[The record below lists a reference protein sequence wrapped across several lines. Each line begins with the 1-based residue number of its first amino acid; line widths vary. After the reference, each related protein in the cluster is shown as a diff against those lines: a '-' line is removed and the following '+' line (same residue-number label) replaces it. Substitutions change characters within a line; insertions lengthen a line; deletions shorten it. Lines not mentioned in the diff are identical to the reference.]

1 MRSFQSLSISTDAR
15 RKIIR
20 QCLDLKRLM
29 DKEGNSIYAESSI
42 QKTLFSRTSTSI
54 SVLFRCLRSTPDI
67 DTCIVVTNLLLRLVT
82 TSECNQTNLATMAK
96 KNLTAVL
103 MRCLQLYHQDYLV
116 PSAPTISPNL
126 SQRLD
131 DVLVNIMTLLVKLS
145 KFDVKVPLL
154 ARLHNAISI
163 SIDIIQRWLDRKD
176 YSAMLLAFSALRTF
190 ASKNDFTDAAL
201 PSIQKS
207 NILVIIEQILKNPPP
222 QLSQSKLD
230 CVVELLAIFSKSKSE
245 TDKSAAG
252 TICLEIMHMLGV
264 KLFLTLSTSGYDAV
278 QRASLR
284 LLRIV
289 IDYGVATDLVL
300 HAWQRSS
307 LRGLTCLQDFGKRM
321 FDAADG
327 AKYLTDALHS
337 ILHTS
342 DGASTALSSTSS
354 TPALLV
360 AVLRA
365 AVAHSDLPFLPHFQ
379 DRLFPLPLKHVP
391 GTNTQPSVSQ
401 EKSVQDGALNLGF
414 DTLEGERDYERLV
427 DEYTA
432 KIRRGGKL
440 PGCLANMVFGSS
452 AELGSDTKTAPD
464 FGRAVAG
471 LDAPPDKAAD
481 SQTALTSGAT
491 ADQVI
496 AKLQGL
502 CPELLAM
509 SGKPLPPCEPPA
521 PNIRV
526 RHVQPMAPGKHIVC
540 RNQCPSE
547 PEMQMRRSP
556 LSLRKIVF
564 EHTARMFQPSTKGV
578 LVYDVMDDRVAQ
590 AAMQMHD
597 GTLLFDSRFESGNLQ
612 MAIRVSQFEYD
623 LVVQTDI
630 NAMQG
635 KHNQWFYFSVQRMVP
650 NTPYKFNILNL
661 SKPASQF
668 NHGMQPVVY
677 SVSDP
682 GWRRSG
688 DCVFYIK
695 QVGNHYRKPGVAP
708 AASATAGAGGADDAA
723 MDGTYSTLVFT
734 LVFRLPEDT
743 CFIAYHYPYTY
754 SELQRALYQFYQN
767 PRYRHHCRRT
777 SLCQTLGGNEC
788 ILLTIT
794 DFDQE
799 SLLSNPLN
807 ERRYVHPGES
817 NSSHIMSGLV
827 QFLLSTDDTAVALR
841 RRCIFKIVPMLNPDG
856 VVNGSHRCSLA
867 GVDLNRQWKTPSRI
881 TTPTVFWTKLLW
893 RFIIGL
899 GNRPLLACDFH
910 GHSRR
915 KNVFV
920 FGCENGSGDAE
931 GLEKIFPHSLA
942 SNSSI
947 FDYSSCRFVV
957 ERSKEST
964 ARVVLW
970 REFGLVNSFT
980 LESSYCGADFG
991 ERKGM
996 QFSIPDLEK
1005 MGADFCKAVHAM
1017 LAAPEFSGSEMP
1029 LACPGPISGGVGVGA
1044 GAGSAATLAA
1054 GAGSAGSVPSRLKSA
1069 PSSSSSSASTPVRQR
1084 KKAGAKGAGASSN
1097 ASGAAQ
1103 GNAASQLTPG
1113 MQPAKKSKISSASV
1127 AANVSGAVVVSSG
1140 KGRHGK
1146 SKHAG
1151 GSGAQGSGGSARSS
1165 TGAHSARPSAQAAG
1179 SLGSGT
1185 LGTGVRAAGAGARAR
1200 KSVAHL
1206 SDSLEAPLDGV
1217 AAVGGIGGAMA
1228 DEDMLG
1234 DMSRDNASN
1243 DSDSSDDDG

>member
-1 MRSFQSLSISTDAR
+1 MTITQILDDEGVAGDDVTLIGISRRESSISMAGGGDAGASADRPEALSISTDAR

-145 KFDVKVPLL
+145 KFD
-154 ARLHNAISI
+154 
-163 SIDIIQRWLDRKD
+163 
-176 YSAMLLAFSALRTF
+176 
-190 ASKNDFTDAAL
+190 FTDAAL

-230 CVVELLAIFSKSKSE
+230 CVVELLAIFSKSR
-245 TDKSAAG
+245 

-289 IDYGVATDLVL
+289 IDY
-300 HAWQRSS
+300 
-307 LRGLTCLQDFGKRM
+307 DFGKRM

-440 PGCLANMVFGSS
+440 PG
-452 AELGSDTKTAPD
+452 
-464 FGRAVAG
+464 
-471 LDAPPDKAAD
+471 
-481 SQTALTSGAT
+481 
-491 ADQVI
+491 
-496 AKLQGL
+496 
-502 CPELLAM
+502 
-509 SGKPLPPCEPPA
+509 
-521 PNIRV
+521 
-526 RHVQPMAPGKHIVC
+526 
-540 RNQCPSE
+540 
-547 PEMQMRRSP
+547 
-556 LSLRKIVF
+556 KIVF

-612 MAIRVSQFEYD
+612 MAIRVRVTHFKPAQISRALTKGSRCGHHCSQVSQFEYD

-695 QVGNHYRKPGVAP
+695 QVGLLV
-708 AASATAGAGGADDAA
+708 SDA
-723 MDGTYSTLVFT
+723 M
-734 LVFRLPEDT
+734 PE
-743 CFIAYHYPYTY
+743 
-754 SELQRALYQFYQN
+754 
-767 PRYRHHCRRT
+767 
-777 SLCQTLGGNEC
+777 
-788 ILLTIT
+788 
-794 DFDQE
+794 
-799 SLLSNPLN
+799 
-807 ERRYVHPGES
+807 
-817 NSSHIMSGLV
+817 
-827 QFLLSTDDTAVALR
+827 
-841 RRCIFKIVPMLNPDG
+841 
-856 VVNGSHRCSLA
+856 
-867 GVDLNRQWKTPSRI
+867 
-881 TTPTVFWTKLLW
+881 
-893 RFIIGL
+893 
-899 GNRPLLACDFH
+899 
-910 GHSRR
+910 
-915 KNVFV
+915 
-920 FGCENGSGDAE
+920 
-931 GLEKIFPHSLA
+931 
-942 SNSSI
+942 
-947 FDYSSCRFVV
+947 
-957 ERSKEST
+957 
-964 ARVVLW
+964 
-970 REFGLVNSFT
+970 
-980 LESSYCGADFG
+980 
-991 ERKGM
+991 
-996 QFSIPDLEK
+996 
-1005 MGADFCKAVHAM
+1005 
-1017 LAAPEFSGSEMP
+1017 
-1029 LACPGPISGGVGVGA
+1029 
-1044 GAGSAATLAA
+1044 
-1054 GAGSAGSVPSRLKSA
+1054 
-1069 PSSSSSSASTPVRQR
+1069 
-1084 KKAGAKGAGASSN
+1084 
-1097 ASGAAQ
+1097 
-1103 GNAASQLTPG
+1103 
-1113 MQPAKKSKISSASV
+1113 
-1127 AANVSGAVVVSSG
+1127 
-1140 KGRHGK
+1140 
-1146 SKHAG
+1146 
-1151 GSGAQGSGGSARSS
+1151 
-1165 TGAHSARPSAQAAG
+1165 
-1179 SLGSGT
+1179 
-1185 LGTGVRAAGAGARAR
+1185 
-1200 KSVAHL
+1200 
-1206 SDSLEAPLDGV
+1206 
-1217 AAVGGIGGAMA
+1217 
-1228 DEDMLG
+1228 
-1234 DMSRDNASN
+1234 
-1243 DSDSSDDDG
+1243 

>member
-1 MRSFQSLSISTDAR
+1 
-15 RKIIR
+15 
-20 QCLDLKRLM
+20 
-29 DKEGNSIYAESSI
+29 
-42 QKTLFSRTSTSI
+42 
-54 SVLFRCLRSTPDI
+54 
-67 DTCIVVTNLLLRLVT
+67 
-82 TSECNQTNLATMAK
+82 
-96 KNLTAVL
+96 
-103 MRCLQLYHQDYLV
+103 
-116 PSAPTISPNL
+116 
-126 SQRLD
+126 
-131 DVLVNIMTLLVKLS
+131 
-145 KFDVKVPLL
+145 
-154 ARLHNAISI
+154 
-163 SIDIIQRWLDRKD
+163 
-176 YSAMLLAFSALRTF
+176 
-190 ASKNDFTDAAL
+190 
-201 PSIQKS
+201 
-207 NILVIIEQILKNPPP
+207 
-222 QLSQSKLD
+222 
-230 CVVELLAIFSKSKSE
+230 
-245 TDKSAAG
+245 
-252 TICLEIMHMLGV
+252 
-264 KLFLTLSTSGYDAV
+264 
-278 QRASLR
+278 
-284 LLRIV
+284 
-289 IDYGVATDLVL
+289 
-300 HAWQRSS
+300 
-307 LRGLTCLQDFGKRM
+307 
-321 FDAADG
+321 
-327 AKYLTDALHS
+327 
-337 ILHTS
+337 
-342 DGASTALSSTSS
+342 
-354 TPALLV
+354 
-360 AVLRA
+360 
-365 AVAHSDLPFLPHFQ
+365 
-379 DRLFPLPLKHVP
+379 
-391 GTNTQPSVSQ
+391 
-401 EKSVQDGALNLGF
+401 
-414 DTLEGERDYERLV
+414 
-427 DEYTA
+427 
-432 KIRRGGKL
+432 
-440 PGCLANMVFGSS
+440 
-452 AELGSDTKTAPD
+452 
-464 FGRAVAG
+464 
-471 LDAPPDKAAD
+471 
-481 SQTALTSGAT
+481 
-491 ADQVI
+491 
-496 AKLQGL
+496 
-502 CPELLAM
+502 
-509 SGKPLPPCEPPA
+509 
-521 PNIRV
+521 
-526 RHVQPMAPGKHIVC
+526 
-540 RNQCPSE
+540 
-547 PEMQMRRSP
+547 
-556 LSLRKIVF
+556 
-564 EHTARMFQPSTKGV
+564 
-578 LVYDVMDDRVAQ
+578 
-590 AAMQMHD
+590 
-597 GTLLFDSRFESGNLQ
+597 
-612 MAIRVSQFEYD
+612 
-623 LVVQTDI
+623 
-630 NAMQG
+630 
-635 KHNQWFYFSVQRMVP
+635 
-650 NTPYKFNILNL
+650 
-661 SKPASQF
+661 
-668 NHGMQPVVY
+668 
-677 SVSDP
+677 
-682 GWRRSG
+682 
-688 DCVFYIK
+688 
-695 QVGNHYRKPGVAP
+695 
-708 AASATAGAGGADDAA
+708 

-794 DFDQE
+794 DFDQGA
-799 SLLSNPLN
+799 S
-807 ERRYVHPGES
+807 VHPGES

-899 GNRPLLACDFH
+899 GNRPL
-910 GHSRR
+910 
-915 KNVFV
+915 
-920 FGCENGSGDAE
+920 
-931 GLEKIFPHSLA
+931 IFPHSLA

-1165 TGAHSARPSAQAAG
+1165 TGAHSARP
-1179 SLGSGT
+1179 T
-1185 LGTGVRAAGAGARAR
+1185 
-1200 KSVAHL
+1200 
-1206 SDSLEAPLDGV
+1206 
-1217 AAVGGIGGAMA
+1217 VGGIGGAMA